1 MGDNFRVYGQSE
13 MTKES
18 KDDILSALPEELLA
32 GEKVSQADLIK
43 FAPVLAHQQAL
54 AYEKK
59 AINETQAQHDAAAAA
74 RSKEGSIWEFMKR
87 NPVAMVGA
95 LGAGYCLAKG
105 LAEFG
110 GNTNFA
116 SYKRQHKWMKGR
128 LFSQAFCLVACV
140 GGHQYHIYQYEKR
153 EAEKKR
159 ALYRR
164 TRLHLPANRHLARRI
179 RKDAPQRGA
188 RAANGGDGRDGRSA
202 TNQRRRLFHRR
213 TKGRNRRRTQSS
225 QRMNFSQI
233 RRIRKTF
240 GFRF

>member
-13 MTKES
+13 MSKES

-95 LGAGYCLAKG
+95 LGAGYCLV
-105 LAEFG
+105 
-110 GNTNFA
+110 
-116 SYKRQHKWMKGR
+116 KGR

>member
-1 MGDNFRVYGQSE
+1 

-18 KDDILSALPEELLA
+18 KDDILSALPKELLE

-153 EAEKKR
+153 EAEKKELYTAER
-159 ALYRR
+159 DYICQQTGISHDEFEKMRHNEALERQMGA
-164 TRLHLPANRHLARRI
+164 TVETEEARRI
-179 RKDAPQRGA
+179 RDGDFFTAEQRA
-188 RAANGGDGRDGRSA
+188 EIAAA
-202 TNQRRRLFHRR
+202 L
-213 TKGRNRRRTQSS
+213 KAA
-225 QRMNFSQI
+225 
-233 RRIRKTF
+233 KE
-240 GFRF
+240 